1 MTYVDLNNDKEI
13 VDEINLADYAATE
26 DLISGIKLEKTNSEI
41 FYLDENNNYTTEEYA
56 VKSVIRVTDEEGN
69 LIEEVWSTRGEE
81 ENENEVKPEFKTIYV
96 DENENEVEE
105 ELATHLILKKYVDGK
120 EVSSEKYPVNKD
132 REMSI

>member
-26 DLISGIKLEKTNSEI
+26 DLISGIKLEKKNSEI

-69 LIEEVWSTRGEE
+69 LIEEVWATRREE
-81 ENENEVKPEFKTIYV
+81 ENENEVKPEFKAIYV

>member
-1 MTYVDLNNDKEI
+1 MTYVDLNSDKEI

-81 ENENEVKPEFKTIYV
+81 ENENEVKPEFKAIYV

-132 REMSI
+132 REMSM

>member
-81 ENENEVKPEFKTIYV
+81 ENENEVKPEFKAIYV

>member
-81 ENENEVKPEFKTIYV
+81 ENENEVKPEFKAIYV

-132 REMSI
+132 REMSM

>member
-81 ENENEVKPEFKTIYV
+81 ENENEVKPEFKAIYV

-132 REMSI
+132 RKMSM

>member
-81 ENENEVKPEFKTIYV
+81 ENENEVKPEFKAIYV

-120 EVSSEKYPVNKD
+120 EVSSEKYPVNKE
-132 REMSI
+132 REMSM

>member
-105 ELATHLILKKYVDGK
+105 ELATHLIQKKYVDGK